1 MGETRIMT
9 GKATEKAKIHVC
21 NQTET
26 SPSIKP
32 ILKTVIVNDMIP
44 DIRNAMINAN
54 KTRWC
59 FLLIIIE
66 NHRCF

>member
-9 GKATEKAKIHVC
+9 GKATAKAKAHDCIQIV
-21 NQTET
+21 T

-44 DIRNAMINAN
+44 DIMNAMMNAN

-59 FLLIIIE
+59 FLLIID
-66 NHRCF
+66 C